1 MAGID
6 GLRRAAIRRNHSA
19 THLLHAALRKVLG
32 PHVQQKGSLVT
43 AERLRF
49 DFSHDQPVS
58 AEQRTAIVRMV
69 NEQIIANTAVS
80 TQLMS
85 MDEAVNAGA
94 MALFG
99 EKYGDEVRVL
109 TMGDD
114 AFSVELCG
122 GTHVARTGDIG
133 LFQIISEGGVAA
145 GVRRMEAVTG
155 RAAIEHVGQLEQSV
169 LETCAELN
177 AQPDTLLARASAL
190 RLQVRDLEKQV
201 EQLKRKM
208 AQSAGGN
215 LTDKVIDVRG
225 VPVLSA
231 RLDGADAK
239 ALREAV
245 DQMKSKLGR
254 CVVLLASVI
263 EDDKIALVAGVS
275 SELTE
280 VVRAGDLIRE
290 FSQRLGGKGGGR
302 ADMAQGGGVDV
313 EALNDVLDAVPA
325 WVDTQLP

>member
-1 MAGID
+1 
-6 GLRRAAIRRNHSA
+6 
-19 THLLHAALRKVLG
+19 
-32 PHVQQKGSLVT
+32 
-43 AERLRF
+43 
-49 DFSHDQPVS
+49 
-58 AEQRTAIVRMV
+58 
-69 NEQIIANTAVS
+69 
-80 TQLMS
+80 
-85 MDEAVNAGA
+85 
-94 MALFG
+94 
-99 EKYGDEVRVL
+99 
-109 TMGDD
+109 
-114 AFSVELCG
+114 
-122 GTHVARTGDIG
+122 
-133 LFQIISEGGVAA
+133 
-145 GVRRMEAVTG
+145 
-155 RAAIEHVGQLEQSV
+155 
-169 LETCAELN
+169 
-177 AQPDTLLARASAL
+177 
-190 RLQVRDLEKQV
+190 
-201 EQLKRKM
+201 M
-208 AQSAGGN
+208 AQSAGGS
-215 LTDKVIDVRG
+215 LVDKVIDVRG

>member
-1 MAGID
+1 
-6 GLRRAAIRRNHSA
+6 
-19 THLLHAALRKVLG
+19 
-32 PHVQQKGSLVT
+32 
-43 AERLRF
+43 
-49 DFSHDQPVS
+49 
-58 AEQRTAIVRMV
+58 
-69 NEQIIANTAVS
+69 
-80 TQLMS
+80 
-85 MDEAVNAGA
+85 
-94 MALFG
+94 
-99 EKYGDEVRVL
+99 
-109 TMGDD
+109 
-114 AFSVELCG
+114 
-122 GTHVARTGDIG
+122 
-133 LFQIISEGGVAA
+133 
-145 GVRRMEAVTG
+145 
-155 RAAIEHVGQLEQSV
+155 
-169 LETCAELN
+169 
-177 AQPDTLLARASAL
+177 
-190 RLQVRDLEKQV
+190 
-201 EQLKRKM
+201 M
-208 AQSAGGN
+208 AQSAGGS
-215 LTDKVIDVRG
+215 LVDKVIDVRG

-263 EDDKIALVAGVS
+263 DDDKIALVAGVS

>member
-1 MAGID
+1 
-6 GLRRAAIRRNHSA
+6 
-19 THLLHAALRKVLG
+19 
-32 PHVQQKGSLVT
+32 
-43 AERLRF
+43 
-49 DFSHDQPVS
+49 
-58 AEQRTAIVRMV
+58 
-69 NEQIIANTAVS
+69 
-80 TQLMS
+80 
-85 MDEAVNAGA
+85 
-94 MALFG
+94 
-99 EKYGDEVRVL
+99 
-109 TMGDD
+109 
-114 AFSVELCG
+114 
-122 GTHVARTGDIG
+122 
-133 LFQIISEGGVAA
+133 
-145 GVRRMEAVTG
+145 
-155 RAAIEHVGQLEQSV
+155 
-169 LETCAELN
+169 
-177 AQPDTLLARASAL
+177 
-190 RLQVRDLEKQV
+190 
-201 EQLKRKM
+201 M
-208 AQSAGGN
+208 AQSAGGS
-215 LTDKVIDVRG
+215 LVDKVIDVRG

-275 SELTE
+275 SELTD

>member
-1 MAGID
+1 LFGWLVGWLVGWLAGW
-6 GLRRAAIRRNHSA
+6 
-19 THLLHAALRKVLG
+19 
-32 PHVQQKGSLVT
+32 
-43 AERLRF
+43 
-49 DFSHDQPVS
+49 
-58 AEQRTAIVRMV
+58 
-69 NEQIIANTAVS
+69 
-80 TQLMS
+80 
-85 MDEAVNAGA
+85 
-94 MALFG
+94 LFG

-155 RAAIEHVGQLEQSV
+155 RGAVEHVEQLEQSL
-169 LETCAELN
+169 LETCAELK

-190 RLQVRDLEKQV
+190 RTQLRDLEKQV
-201 EQLKRKM
+201 EQLKLKM
-208 AQSAGGN
+208 AQSAGGS
-215 LTDKVIDVRG
+215 LVDKVIDVRG